1 MINKKDYTI
10 NIEFIVLSEMT
21 EISTTDKEEMYE

>member
-21 EISTTDKEEMYE
+21 KISATDKEESYE